1 MLDMTRKK
9 VAWVIPLALMS
20 LLMISQEASAVP
32 SFARQTGEACVA
44 CHVSFPEL
52 TPFGRL
58 FKLNGYTT
66 GSRRLLPVAVM
77 AQAGVTSIGNSRDDQ
92 GNVAFP
98 KNRDLAFSGGS
109 LFLAGKATDN
119 LGGFLQ
125 WTYDNL
131 NVNSDGS
138 LGGHS
143 GIDNADLRLVGRSGA
158 IDAKEI
164 EWIYGLTVHNN
175 PTVQDVWNSTPAF
188 GFPYTGP
195 PNAISPAAG
204 TLIDGGLA
212 QQVAGLGGYVFWKK
226 MLYGELSLYRT
237 ADGPFSI
244 LRAGQDTANPGGVS
258 RLKGYN
264 PYWRFAL
271 NHEWGPHSVM
281 VGTYGMQVDK
291 YPDNT
296 LSDTPTDRFTDYALD
311 AQYQY
316 IADPHTFT
324 AQTTVIREKQDYR
337 ASSPATQAGTPI
349 GAGPTPNNAVDH
361 LRTFKLKGSY
371 YSQRKYGAT
380 LAYFSTTG
388 DTDAGLYGP
397 ASVGGSNNGSPDSN
411 GYIVEADY
419 LPIPNL
425 RLMVQYTGYR
435 KFNGARD
442 NYDGAGRS
450 AKDNNTLFLN
460 VWLAY

>member
-1 MLDMTRKK
+1 MHAVTCRKAVWIVSLGLILLSM
-9 VAWVIPLALMS
+9 VAH
-20 LLMISQEASAVP
+20 EAKAVP

-44 CHVSFPEL
+44 CHISFPEL
-52 TPFGRL
+52 TPFGRF

-66 GSRRLLPVAVM
+66 GTRKLLPIAVM
-77 AQAGVTSIGNSRDDQ
+77 AQASITSIGNSRDDA

-98 KNRDLAFSGGS
+98 RNRDLVFSAGS

-119 LGGFLQ
+119 IGGFVQ

-131 NVNSDGS
+131 NVNADGS

-188 GFPYTGP
+188 SFPYTGP
-195 PNAISPAAG
+195 PNALSPAAA

-226 MLYGELSLYRT
+226 MLYGELSFYRT
-237 ADGPFSI
+237 ADGAFSI
-244 LRAGQDTANPGGVS
+244 LRAGQDTVNPGGVS

-264 PYWRFAL
+264 PYWRLAL

-281 VGTYGMQVDK
+281 VGTYGMQIDK

-296 LSDTPTDRFTDYALD
+296 LADTPTDRFMDYALD

-324 AQTTVIREKQDYR
+324 AQATLIREKQDYR
-337 ASSPATQAGTPI
+337 ASFAATQAGEPI
-349 GAGPTPNNAVDH
+349 GAGPTPENAVDH

-371 YSQRKYGAT
+371 YFQRHYGAT
-380 LAYFSTTG
+380 LALFSTTG
-388 DTDAGLYGP
+388 DTDAGLY
-397 ASVGGSNNGSPDSN
+397 ASDHVGGSNNGSPDSK
-411 GYIVEADY
+411 GYIVEFDY
-419 LPIPNL
+419 LPVPNVK
-425 RLMVQYTGYR
+425 LMLQYTGYR
-435 KFNGARD
+435 KFNGGSD
-442 NYDGAGRS
+442 NYDGFGRS